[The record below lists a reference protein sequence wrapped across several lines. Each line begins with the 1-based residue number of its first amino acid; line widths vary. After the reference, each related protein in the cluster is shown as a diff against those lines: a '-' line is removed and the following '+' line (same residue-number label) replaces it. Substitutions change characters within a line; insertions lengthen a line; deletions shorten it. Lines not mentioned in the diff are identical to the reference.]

1 MAWRVLIPEADASD
15 SVKPGS
21 ESEEAPAAT
30 GFFRNSPLR
39 LPRFRRFYFGAVGTA
54 LGFTMMVTM
63 AAWLMATLTPSVLMV
78 ALVQTAATVPT
89 LLFGLFAGALA
100 DIIDR
105 TRVIRYSQVVLLLAT
120 LVLAVVTLSNL
131 LNPYLLLLFT
141 FIVGTGFAFYLPAQL
156 SSVNELVSQ
165 EELPRAVALN
175 AVAFNVSR
183 AVGPALAGA
192 IATWQGSG
200 SSLLTSALF
209 LTFMLVA
216 LIGWQSNQRP
226 PGVPEKLLSGVKS
239 GLRYTRHST
248 QMRSL
253 IGRTLT
259 FSICASALWA
269 LLPVIAR
276 DQLGLG
282 AGGYGMIFGL
292 FGTGAVIAALFMPR
306 QLQHM
311 TLNAVVT
318 SNVLLWTV
326 STLLVASSTIT
337 AVAMV
342 GAFGAGAAWVG
353 VLASL
358 GAGTQSSAPSWVRAR
373 AVSISLMAVQ
383 ASLAIGSALWGWLA
397 NWTGTQVTLV
407 TSAILLM
414 VLHLL
419 YRKVQVRLGNE
430 ADVTSFG
437 SLPEMAL
444 TAEPNADDGP
454 VLVQLEYTIV
464 PEDRED
470 FLKKIKLVEPT
481 RRRNGATDWRVF
493 RDLST
498 EGRFVERFIIT
509 SWAEYIRSRV
519 RMTVADRRI
528 QNEVAEMQ
536 KSDTPIRISRF
547 LGV

>member
-1 MAWRVLIPEADASD
+1 
-15 SVKPGS
+15 
-21 ESEEAPAAT
+21 
-30 GFFRNSPLR
+30 
-39 LPRFRRFYFGAVGTA
+39 
-54 LGFTMMVTM
+54 
-63 AAWLMATLTPSVLMV
+63 MV
-78 ALVQTAATVPT
+78 ALVQTAATMPS

-105 TRVIRYSQVVLLLAT
+105 TRVIRYAAILLLIAT
-120 LVLAVVTLSNL
+120 VSLAAITLNGLLTPNL
-131 LNPYLLLLFT
+131 LLFFT

-156 SSVNELVSQ
+156 ASVNELVSQ
-165 EELPRAVALN
+165 EELPRAIALN

-200 SSLLTSALF
+200 VSLLVSSIF
-209 LTFMLVA
+209 LTFMIIA
-216 LIGWQSNQRP
+216 LIGWQANQRP
-226 PGVPEKLLSGVKS
+226 PGVPEKLLSGVQS
-239 GLRYTRHST
+239 GIRYTRHST

-253 IGRTLT
+253 IGRTLA

-282 AGGYGMIFGL
+282 AGGYGTLFGL
-292 FGTGAVIAALFMPR
+292 FGTGAVIAAMLIPR
-306 QLQHM
+306 QLQMM
-311 TLNAVVT
+311 TLNTVVT
-318 SNVLLWTV
+318 SNMLLWTV
-326 STLLVASSTIT
+326 STLLVASSNIT
-337 AVAMV
+337 GVAMA

-383 ASLAIGSALWGWLA
+383 ASLAIGSALWGWMA
-397 NWTGTQVTLV
+397 NSTGTQITLV

-419 YRKVQVRLGNE
+419 YRSVQVRLGNE
-430 ADVTSFG
+430 ADVTPFG
-437 SLPEMAL
+437 HLPEMAL
-444 TAEPNADDGP
+444 TAEPSADDGP
-454 VLVQLEYTIV
+454 VLVQLEYTIA

-470 FLKKIKLVEPT
+470 FLTKIKRVEPT

-519 RMTVADRRI
+519 RMTIADRRI

-536 KSDTPIRISRF
+536 KSDAPIRISRF

>member
-1 MAWRVLIPEADASD
+1 
-15 SVKPGS
+15 
-21 ESEEAPAAT
+21 
-30 GFFRNSPLR
+30 
-39 LPRFRRFYFGAVGTA
+39 
-54 LGFTMMVTM
+54 MMVTIS
-63 AAWLMATLTPSVLMV
+63 AWLMATLTTSVLMV
-78 ALVQTAATVPT
+78 ALVQTASTLPS

-100 DIIDR
+100 DLSLA
-105 TRVIRYSQVVLLLAT
+105 VITLNGLLTPYVLL
-120 LVLAVVTLSNL
+120 V
-131 LNPYLLLLFT
+131 FT

-156 SSVNELVSQ
+156 ASVNELVSQ
-165 EELPRAVALN
+165 EELPRAIALN

-192 IATWQGSG
+192 VATWQGSG
-200 SSLLTSALF
+200 TSLLVSSFF
-209 LTFMLVA
+209 LTFMVIA
-216 LIGWQSNQRP
+216 LIGWQTNQRP

-253 IGRTLT
+253 IGRTLA

-276 DQLGLG
+276 
-282 AGGYGMIFGL
+282 
-292 FGTGAVIAALFMPR
+292 
-306 QLQHM
+306 
-311 TLNAVVT
+311 
-318 SNVLLWTV
+318 
-326 STLLVASSTIT
+326 
-337 AVAMV
+337 
-342 GAFGAGAAWVG
+342 
-353 VLASL
+353 
-358 GAGTQSSAPSWVRAR
+358 
-373 AVSISLMAVQ
+373 SLMAVQ
-383 ASLAIGSALWGWLA
+383 ASLAIGSALWGWMA

-414 VLHLL
+414 VLHVL
-419 YRKVQVRLGNE
+419 YRSVQVRLGNE
-430 ADVTSFG
+430 ADVTPFG
-437 SLPEMAL
+437 HLPEMAL

-454 VLVQLEYTIV
+454 VLVQLEYTIT

-470 FLKKIKLVEPT
+470 FLEKIKRVEAT

-528 QNEVAEMQ
+528 QSAVAEMHNSE
-536 KSDTPIRISRF
+536 KPIRISRF